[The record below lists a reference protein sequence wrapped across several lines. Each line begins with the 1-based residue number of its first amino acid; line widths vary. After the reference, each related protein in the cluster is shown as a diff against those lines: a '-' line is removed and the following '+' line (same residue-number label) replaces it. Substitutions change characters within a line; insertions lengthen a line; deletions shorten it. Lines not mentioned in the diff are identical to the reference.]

1 MDAIGRFE
9 HNNHFNI
16 WAGRFLPPSDR
27 ATFYGPYYA
36 NDWAPYA
43 YGVAGFYPDV
53 AQGRDNGVA
62 YWGDFGM
69 LKVQVGAF
77 DGEPVSRCLEK
88 GALTRPWRAIA
99 FGTMPDNTNSAMWRA
114 YVSGVSISLASQNSR
129 STS

>member
-43 YGVAGFYPDV
+43 DGLAGFYPD
-53 AQGRDNGVA
+53 APRA
-62 YWGDFGM
+62 ATMEWPT
-69 LKVQVGAF
+69 GA
-77 DGEPVSRCLEK
+77 
-88 GALTRPWRAIA
+88 I
-99 FGTMPDNTNSAMWRA
+99 SACSKCRS
-114 YVSGVSISLASQNSR
+114 VR
-129 STS
+129 STGSPYHAV